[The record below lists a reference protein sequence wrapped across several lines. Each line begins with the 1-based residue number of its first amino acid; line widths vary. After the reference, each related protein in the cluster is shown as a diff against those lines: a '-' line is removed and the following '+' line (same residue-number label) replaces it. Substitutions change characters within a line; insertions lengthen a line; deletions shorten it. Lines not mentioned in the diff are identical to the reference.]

1 MSTEWQLK
9 NKRDVEA
16 ASKAAEQKRVDKYR
30 KQNEDAG
37 NAFKETMSEGK
48 VDIMGN
54 TTGMKKGGKV
64 AGKLAT
70 RGYGICSGG
79 MTKGKR

>member
-1 MSTEWQLK
+1 MTPEEQKAYYVK
-9 NKRDVEA
+9 NKAKGDA
-16 ASKAAEQKRVDKYR
+16 ADKAYMKNLEDKYTQ
-30 KQNEDAG
+30 QNEDAG

-48 VDIMGN
+48 VDTMGN

-70 RGYGICSGG
+70 RGYG
-79 MTKGKR
+79 KAR